1 MVAAGAVVA
10 DELPELRV
18 PDDDRLVVVVVFF
31 DELDD
36 DDPDLELYCFHGSAM
51 LERDPKLSGSSNSVT
66 GMSSR

>member
-31 DELDD
+31 EELDEDELDR
-36 DDPDLELYCFHGSAM
+36 ELYCFHGSAM
-51 LERDPKLSGSSNSVT
+51 LDREP
-66 GMSSR
+66 